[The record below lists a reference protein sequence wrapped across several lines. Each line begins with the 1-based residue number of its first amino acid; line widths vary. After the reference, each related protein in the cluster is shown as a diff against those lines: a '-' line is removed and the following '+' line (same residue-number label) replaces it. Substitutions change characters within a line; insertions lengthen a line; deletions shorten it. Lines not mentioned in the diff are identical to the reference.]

1 VTVRVLLADDQE
13 LIRSGF
19 RSILRRAP
27 DIEVVGE
34 AATGDQAVRLARD
47 TRADVVLMDIRM
59 PVMDGIEATRQLC
72 QGARDARPRVLIVT
86 TYGDDEYVFE
96 SLRAGASGFL
106 LKDAT
111 AEELIHGIR
120 VVAEGDALLSPA
132 VTREVIEQFTRA
144 ARPVALLAA
153 DPLTER
159 ERDVLAL
166 VARGL
171 SNLEIAAAL
180 TVSEPTVKT
189 HVAHILAKLGLRN
202 RVQAVVYAYEHQQTN
217 PSAPLP
223 HPEKG

>member
-1 VTVRVLLADDQE
+1 VSTRVLLADDQA

-19 RSILRRAP
+19 RMILSRAP

-34 AATGDQAVRLARD
+34 AATGAEAVRLAGE

-59 PVMDGIEATRQLC
+59 PDMDGIEATRRLC
-72 QGARDARPRVLIVT
+72 RGTRDGYPRVLIVT
-86 TYGDDEYVFE
+86 TYSDDEYVFE

-111 AEELIHGIR
+111 AEELVHAVH

-144 ARPVALLAA
+144 ARPALAPA
-153 DPLTER
+153 EGLTDR
-159 ERDVLAL
+159 EQDVLAL

-171 SNLEIAAAL
+171 SNLEIAEAL
-180 TVSEPTVKT
+180 TISEPTVKT

-202 RVQAVVYAYEHQQTN
+202 RVQAVVYAYEQQ
-217 PSAPLP
+217 L
-223 HPEKG
+223 EELQ